1 MHPQGRNATSPRLA
15 KVKVAAC
22 VQRVRR
28 VISNAE
34 PFRDRFPGRISC
46 QGRATSEKGR
56 GSFVPRWLVSVDRR
70 PMDTVGVSPFES
82 LAASKR
88 GTKLYLTR
96 RVKGRILSGSSACLW
111 LRCTRT
117 WLSTSDAAA
126 ASRSSVSRNAPLRV
140 EEVYPCGWSRFLHET
155 RKSQHDSPRNFFEN
169 DNLKQKI
176 FIFKA

>member
-1 MHPQGRNATSPRLA
+1 MHPQRRNATSPRLA

-28 VISNAE
+28 VISDAE
-34 PFRDRFPGRISC
+34 PFCDRFPGRISC
-46 QGRATSEKGR
+46 QGRATSEKGC

-70 PMDTVGVSPFES
+70 RWIPSGSPFES

-88 GTKLYLTR
+88 GTKLYLTC
-96 RVKGRILSGSSACLW
+96 RVKGRTLSGSSACLW

-140 EEVYPCGWSRFLHET
+140 EEVDPCGWSRFLHET
-155 RKSQHDSPRNFFEN
+155 RKSQHDFPRNFFGN
-169 DNLKQKI
+169 DNC
-176 FIFKA
+176 